1 MKNKK
6 RLTALAMAV
15 VLSAGTTTGAVLTAT
30 AADTSSSSSS
40 TDQNT
45 APTAP
50 PEGAPSDSNGQPPTP
65 PSGSNSSDSTT
76 PPAKP
81 DGDTSGPSDSNGQ
94 PPAKPGDSSSS
105 SSSSDNSSQPPEMPS
120 GGNAQGGPGGG
131 ADTQSFDYSGSY
143 TGKVATDGEEIT
155 SESETIEATDTDQN
169 ALLSENGGTLEVK
182 NGTVTKSGDDTN
194 GDNCN
199 FYGLNSISL
208 TVGEGSKTYLSDT
221 TLTATSEGSNAIFAT
236 DSGTAYAENVTIN
249 TSAGNS
255 RGLDATYGGTVIA
268 DKTNITTQGEH
279 CAALATDRGGGS
291 ISVTNSELSTAGS
304 GSPLLYSTGDIEVDG
319 VTGTAT
325 GSQIA
330 GMEGLNKILILDS
343 NLTSTITDKTASDPV
358 ADGIIIYQSTSG
370 DAETSTG
377 EAAEFQAV
385 NSTLSSSIE
394 SGAFVYVTNTTAN
407 RLFSNTT
414 LNFDSTKAK
423 LLYIAG
429 NNANSWGTAGSNGGT
444 VIFTA
449 DNQILA
455 GDVTVDTIS
464 SLDFYLLNS
473 STYTGAMS
481 IEENADGGTAVD
493 SPITVNVSA
502 DSTWIVT
509 GDTTISNLNAE
520 DGAKIVDA
528 DGKTVTIVANGSTVV
543 EGDSDITLTV
553 TGSYSNTV
561 TTGEANEVVSDYID
575 RTDFDSH
582 YGTSTAFVTSSD
594 TSVTAATETSA
605 DTTETATVDTTKD
618 EKSYAGWIIGG
629 IVIAAAAACG
639 VTVYISRKK
648 KQ

>member
-6 RLTALAMAV
+6 RLTALAMAAM
-15 VLSAGTTTGAVLTAT
+15 LAAGTTTGAVLTAT

-40 TDQNT
+40 ETQGS

-50 PEGAPSDSNGQPPTP
+50 PSGTSSDSNGQPPTP
-65 PSGSNSSDSTT
+65 PSGSSSSDSST

-94 PPAKPGDSSSS
+94 PPAKPGESNTTSTGSSDSSSS
-105 SSSSDNSSQPPEMPS
+105 STSSDSNGQPPAKPEDSSSGSGSSDTNGQPPAMPGNSSSDSSTSSDSNGQPPAMPS
-120 GGNAQGGPGGG
+120 GDNAQGGPGGG

-143 TGKVATDGEEIT
+143 SGKVTADGEEVT
-155 SESETIEATDTDQN
+155 SESETIDATETDQN
-169 ALLSENGGTLEVK
+169 ALLSENSGTIEVK
-182 NGTVTKSGDDTN
+182 DGTVTKSGDDTD

-221 TLTATSEGSNAIFAT
+221 TLSATSEGSNAIFAT

-268 DKTNITTQGEH
+268 DKMTITTQGDH

-291 ISVTNSELSTAGS
+291 ISVTNSDLSTAGS
-304 GSPLLYSTGDIEVDG
+304 GSPLLYSTGDIEVDN

-343 NLTSTITDKTASDPV
+343 SLTSTITDKTASDPV
-358 ADGIIIYQSTSG
+358 ANGIIIYQSTSG

-385 NSTLSSSIE
+385 NSTLTSSIA
-394 SGAFVYVTNTTAN
+394 SGSMFYVTNTTAN
-407 RLFSNTT
+407 ILLSNTT
-414 LNFDSTKAK
+414 LDFDSAKAK

-429 NNANSWGTAGSNGGT
+429 NNANSWGSAGANGGT
-444 VIFTA
+444 VTFTA
-449 DNQILA
+449 DDETLS

-464 SLDFYLLNS
+464 TLDFYLQSYFWCFVLDKNN
-473 STYTGAMS
+473 T
-481 IEENADGGTAVD
+481 IK
-493 SPITVNVSA
+493 VNISLCSQEVLH
-502 DSTWIVT
+502 
-509 GDTTISNLNAE
+509 GDTLHLYLFYQFLFVGIKSIKCIYAVMRCFMCSRIIQHKQWF
-520 DGAKIVDA
+520 KILQCCLCSLSFHLLWLVHDNNRAIGCYHVYRPTTLEIITFSVDNSCFLILCTFL
-528 DGKTVTIVANGSTVV
+528 K
-543 EGDSDITLTV
+543 
-553 TGSYSNTV
+553 
-561 TTGEANEVVSDYID
+561 
-575 RTDFDSH
+575 
-582 YGTSTAFVTSSD
+582 
-594 TSVTAATETSA
+594 
-605 DTTETATVDTTKD
+605 
-618 EKSYAGWIIGG
+618 
-629 IVIAAAAACG
+629 
-639 VTVYISRKK
+639 
-648 KQ
+648 

>member
-6 RLTALAMAV
+6 RLTALAMAAM
-15 VLSAGTTTGAVLTAT
+15 LAAGTTTGAVLTAT

-40 TDQNT
+40 ETQGS

-50 PEGAPSDSNGQPPTP
+50 P
-65 PSGSNSSDSTT
+65 SG
-76 PPAKP
+76 
-81 DGDTSGPSDSNGQ
+81 TSSDSNGQ
-94 PPAKPGDSSSS
+94 PPA
-105 SSSSDNSSQPPEMPS
+105 MPS
-120 GGNAQGGPGGG
+120 GDNAQGGPGGG

-143 TGKVATDGEEIT
+143 SGKVTADGEEVT
-155 SESETIEATDTDQN
+155 SESESIDAADTDQN
-169 ALLSENGGTLEVK
+169 ALLSENSGTLEVK

-221 TLTATSEGSNAIFAT
+221 ALSATSEGSNAIFAT

-268 DKTNITTQGEH
+268 DKMTITTQGDH

-291 ISVTNSELSTAGS
+291 ISVTNSDLSTAGS
-304 GSPLLYSTGDIEVDG
+304 GSPLLYSTGDIEVDN

-343 NLTSTITDKTASDPV
+343 SLTSTITDKTASDPV
-358 ADGIIIYQSTSG
+358 ANGLIIYQSTSG

-385 NSTLSSSIE
+385 NSTLTSSIA
-394 SGAFVYVTNTTAN
+394 SGSMFYVTNTTAN
-407 RLFSNTT
+407 ILLSNTT
-414 LNFDSTKAK
+414 LDFDSAKAK

-429 NNANSWGTAGSNGGT
+429 NNANSWGSAGSNGGT
-444 VIFTA
+444 VTFTA
-449 DNQILA
+449 DDETLT

-464 SLDFYLLNS
+464 TLDFYLLNG
-473 STYTGAMS
+473 STYTGAMT
-481 IEENADGGTAVD
+481 IEDNADGGTAVD
-493 SPITVNVSA
+493 SPITVNISA
-502 DSTWIVT
+502 DSTWVVS
-509 GDTTISNLNAE
+509 GNTTIPNLNAE

-528 DGKTVTIVANGSTVV
+528 DGKTVTIVAGGSTVV

-561 TTGEANEVVSDYID
+561 TTSDANTVDTSYID

-594 TSVTAATETSA
+594 TNATAATETSA
-605 DTTETATVDTTKD
+605 DTTSATAIDTTQD
-618 EKSYAGWIIGG
+618 SKSYADWIIGG

-639 VTVYISRKK
+639 VTVYITKKK